1 MAIAQMK
8 HLLMLS
14 PLSDENKLLRAM
26 QKLRCVQIEKNEEA
40 GDTVPAVEGIEQ
52 TRDHLKRILWALDKL
67 ARFDR
72 DPKPMF
78 NTFPEAD
85 AQAVAETEARREEL
99 LDMIG
104 RMEEAER
111 RRNEM
116 HAQDAHDQAWL
127 DQYRPWSGLD
137 EPPGKILTAK
147 GPVRFFAG
155 TLPASSLGKLED
167 ELNKLGLSGYEQVGS
182 NRDQACVLVTCH
194 REKEKELP
202 AILDACDFTTESFSP
217 LGDQNIPDFISEIE
231 KNLKER
237 NEERDRLDLY
247 TVTCSENIAQ
257 LKILYEL
264 ESAELRRKESA
275 QRFIVTESTFLL
287 TGWVPAENAD
297 RLINRISEISPSTC
311 IELRDPEE
319 DENPPIRL
327 KNNRFASAF
336 EPVVEG
342 YSLPDYRGIDP
353 TAVMAPFYACLFGM
367 MVSDAGYGALMVLAL
382 PVFMKIRKIRFENAK
397 MLWLLTWGGVATVI
411 WGLIYNT
418 VFGFNP
424 LPVSILDSVNNSLPV
439 MAVCVGMGAVH
450 LFTGLGVGA
459 YMNFKRHQ
467 PMAAFADQIAWAT
480 LLIGL
485 GLLIL
490 GDPIRKVGIA
500 LALAS
505 VLIILLF
512 TKRGEKNPLK
522 RITGGL
528 GALYGITSWVSDLL
542 SYMRLFGMG
551 LATGVIGMVFNQLIG
566 MVWDA
571 GVIGKVLGAVLFVGC
586 HGFNLAINALGAY
599 VHSCRLQYIEFFGKF
614 YEEGGKPFEPLD
626 TKAKYV
632 SIPAGEN
639 ADGCG
644 I

>member
-85 AQAVAETEARREEL
+85 AQAVAETEANREEL
-99 LDMIG
+99 LGMIG

-116 HAQDAHDQAWL
+116 HAQDVHDQAWL

-137 EPPGKILTAK
+137 EPPGKILTAR
-147 GPVRFFAG
+147 GTVRFVLG

-167 ELNKLGLSGYEQVGS
+167 ELTKLGLSGYEQVGT
-182 NRDQACVLVTCH
+182 NRDQACVLVSCH
-194 REKEKELP
+194 REKEKELS
-202 AILDACDFTTESFSP
+202 AILDACDFTTENFLP
-217 LGDQNIPDFISEIE
+217 PGDQNIPDFISGIE

-237 NEERDRLDLY
+237 DEERARLDQDI
-247 TVTCSENIAQ
+247 VFCSENIPQ

-275 QRFIVTESTFLL
+275 QRFIVTESTFLM

-297 RLINRISEISPSTC
+297 RLTAKISEISPSTC

-319 DENPPIRL
+319 SENPPIRL
-327 KNNRFASAF
+327 KNTRFASAF

-439 MAVCVGMGAVH
+439 MAVCVGMGAIH

-490 GDPIRKVGIA
+490 GDPMKKVGIA

-626 TKAKYV
+626 TKTKYV
-632 SIPAGEN
+632 SISAGEN

>member
-99 LDMIG
+99 LGMIG

-127 DQYRPWSGLD
+127 DQYRHWSGLD

-231 KNLKER
+231 NNLKER

-639 ADGCG
+639 TDGCG